1 MVRLLLCVGLLAATA
16 GCDQRRCLDMTASEG
31 GLLVTIDEHPSGW
44 GEAECNACHLR
55 GAIHQRAC
63 TPGID
68 MEAVRER
75 VAEDEA
81 AEECGSCHG
90 DNGVLQ

>member
-1 MVRLLLCVGLLAATA
+1 MVRLLLGLALVVAA
-16 GCDQRRCLDMTASEG
+16 GCDQRRCEDMTTSEA
-31 GLLVTIDEHPSGW
+31 GLSVTIDEHPTGW
-44 GEAECNACHLR
+44 GEPECSACHLR

-68 MEAVRER
+68 MEAVRDR
-75 VAEDEA
+75 VAEDQTSDG
-81 AEECGSCHG
+81 CQSCHG